1 MPDAATLVQW
11 AEWFFLAYFLC
22 VNGGYLLLVFLAS
35 FRLADYM
42 GTVDFTDLPHV
53 YTELEPPVTVLV
65 PAYNE
70 AASIVGSVRSLLQ
83 LRYSEFEVVVIND
96 GSSDATLAELLAAFG
111 LQEFPEAYRV
121 RLATRQVR
129 AVYRSTLHAN
139 LRVIDKENGGKA
151 DALNAGINAARYPLF
166 CGVDADSMLQPES
179 LRLLVQPFLTDPH
192 TVACGGAVRLAN
204 GCEVSGGVLQQ
215 ARLPK
220 NPLAL
225 FQIVEYLRAFLFGRL
240 GWAALNAL
248 LVISG
253 AFGLFHKETVVGAGG
268 YRVDTVGED
277 MELVVRLHRVLRQAK
292 KPYRITFLPDP
303 VCWTEAPEKLSTL
316 RNQRVRWQRGLG
328 ESLMMNRALFCGR
341 GTGLVGWFAFP
352 FFVFF
357 EWWGPFFEVVGY
369 GVTIWAYWQGL
380 LNFQAMLLFF
390 SVAVGLGMLL
400 SVSSLFLEERSFH
413 IYTRFRQLLALLAAS
428 VVENFGYRQLITLF
442 RLYGLMLAV
451 VGVRARWGRMER
463 RGSVRE

>member
-1 MPDAATLVQW
+1 MLDAATMVQL

-22 VNGGYLLLVFLAS
+22 VNGGYLLLVLVAS
-35 FRLADYM
+35 FRLSDYLE
-42 GTVDFTDLPHV
+42 TRAFTALPHV

-70 AASIVGSVRSLLQ
+70 AASIVGSVHSLLQ

-96 GSSDATLAELLAAFG
+96 GSSDGSLASLQAAFG
-111 LQEFPEAYRV
+111 LQEFPEAYRS
-121 RLATRQVR
+121 RLATKPVR
-129 AVYRSTLHAN
+129 AIYNSTRHPN

-166 CGVDADSMLQPES
+166 CSVDADSMLQPES
-179 LRLLVQPFLTDPH
+179 LRTMVQPFLTDPH
-192 TVACGGAVRLAN
+192 TVACGGTVRLVN
-204 GCEVSGGVLQQ
+204 GCEVSGGVLQR
-215 ARLPK
+215 AKLPK

-240 GWAALNAL
+240 GWASMNAL

-253 AFGLFHKETVVGAGG
+253 AFGLFHKETVVGVGG

-277 MELVVRLHRVLRQAK
+277 MELVVRLHRTLRQAK

-303 VCWTEAPEKLSTL
+303 VCWTEAPEDMATL
-316 RNQRVRWQRGLG
+316 RRQRIRWQRGLG
-328 ESLMMNRALFCGR
+328 ESLTMNRQLFCGR
-341 GTGLVGWFAFP
+341 ATGLVGWVAFP

-357 EWWGPFFEVVGY
+357 EWWGPFFEVMGY
-369 GVTIWAYWQGL
+369 GITIWAYWQGL
-380 LNFQAMLLFF
+380 LNFEALVLFF
-390 SVAVGLGMLL
+390 SVAVGLGLLL

-413 IYTRFRQLLALLAAS
+413 IYTRFRQLLGLLVAS

-442 RLYGLMLAV
+442 RLYGLILGTL
-451 VGVRARWGRMER
+451 GVRARWGRMAR
-463 RGSVRE
+463 RGAVRE